1 MGFYLNNKSKVSL
14 YKSEMQRPY
23 FVDKTLI
30 LSELFPLIESGN
42 SHICITRPRR
52 FGKTVMANMI
62 GAFFE
67 KDEDTKEIFYQLKIS
82 KSPEY
87 EKHRNKHD
95 VIYIDFS
102 KMPFLCEDYN
112 TYISAVVKK
121 LMKDLAEQ
129 YPQCGVTETE
139 APWDALEMIRSKTGE
154 RFIFVMDEWDFIFHD
169 NTFDEKDQFK
179 FLRFLQNLLKSQAYV
194 EMAYMTGI
202 LPIAKY
208 SSGSPLNMFNEYTMA
223 DTGIAR
229 FSTCFGFTDK
239 EVLDLYQKYS
249 AVTEKAGFSFQ
260 ELKIWY
266 DGYQTAD
273 GESVYNPRSVIRAL
287 SENHLG
293 TYWSSTGPYDEIF
306 FYINHNL
313 HEVKE
318 DIVRMVAGEWIEVSI
333 KNFTAETMELHSRED
348 IFSAM
353 LVYGMLTHKDGKI
366 AIPNK
371 ELMLKYE
378 EVLQRREMGYIAK
391 LAKRSQEMLHA
402 TLQRDTRTM
411 EEILSLAHDTEIPIL
426 NYSSESDLSALVNL
440 VYLSARDSYRI
451 EREDRAGKGYADFIF
466 YPIPPVETALI
477 LELKV
482 DAEPET
488 ALEQIQE
495 KKYALRLKEMTGER
509 KVKGRVLAAAL
520 TYDRKTKTHRC
531 AVKELDMSSL
541 QYR

>member
-1 MGFYLNNKSKVSL
+1 MAYYLNNNVCYES
-14 YKSEMQRPY
+14 YKYIAQMEY
-23 FVDKTLI
+23 FVDKSEI
-30 LSELFPLIESGN
+30 LEELFPVLNTEN
-42 SHICITRPRR
+42 RFICITRPRR
-52 FGKTVMANMI
+52 FGKTAAANLI
-62 GAFFE
+62 ASFFSRGYDSRE
-67 KDEDTKEIFYQLKIS
+67 LFSGLKIK
-82 KSPEY
+82 KSPAFE
-87 EKHRNKHD
+87 EHINKHN
-95 VIYIDFS
+95 VIFIDFS
-102 KMPFLCEDYN
+102 KTPYPCEDYN
-112 TYISAVVKK
+112 TYMSAIVKK

-129 YPQCGVTETE
+129 YPQCGITETDT
-139 APWDALEMIRSKTGE
+139 PWDALEVIRGKTGE
-154 RFIFVMDEWDFIFHD
+154 RFIFIMDEWDFVFHD
-169 NTFDEKDQFK
+169 KMIGGNSQLK

-229 FSTCFGFTDK
+229 FSTCFGFTDR
-239 EVLDLYQKYS
+239 EVMELYKKYS
-249 AVTEKAGFSFQ
+249 AKIENTRFTFQ

-266 DGYQTAD
+266 DGYQTAE
-273 GESVYNPRSVIRAL
+273 GEPVYNPRSVNRAL

-366 AIPNK
+366 TIPNK

-378 EVLQRREMGYIAK
+378 EVLQREEMGYIAK
-391 LAKRSQEMLHA
+391 LAKRSQEMLQA
-402 TLQRDTRTM
+402 TLCGDVRTM
-411 EEILSLAHDTEIPIL
+411 EDILSLAHDTEVPIL
-426 NYSSESDLSALVNL
+426 NYNSESDLGALVNL
-440 VYLSARDSYRI
+440 IYLSARDNYRI
-451 EREDRAGKGYADFIF
+451 EREDRAGKGFADFIF
-466 YPIPPVETALI
+466 YPCNPCDPALI

-482 DAEPET
+482 DAPPET
-488 ALEQIQE
+488 ALEQIME
-495 KKYALRLKEMTGER
+495 KKYAQRFKDLTGEKKTR
-509 KVKGRVLAAAL
+509 GKVLVAAL
-520 TYDRKTKTHRC
+520 TYDRKTKQHHC
-531 AVKELDMSSL
+531 AVKELDIF
-541 QYR
+541 

>member
-1 MGFYLNNKSKVSL
+1 M
-14 YKSEMQRPY
+14 
-23 FVDKTLI
+23 
-30 LSELFPLIESGN
+30 
-42 SHICITRPRR
+42 
-52 FGKTVMANMI
+52 
-62 GAFFE
+62 
-67 KDEDTKEIFYQLKIS
+67 
-82 KSPEY
+82 
-87 EKHRNKHD
+87 
-95 VIYIDFS
+95 
-102 KMPFLCEDYN
+102 
-112 TYISAVVKK
+112 
-121 LMKDLAEQ
+121 
-129 YPQCGVTETE
+129 
-139 APWDALEMIRSKTGE
+139 
-154 RFIFVMDEWDFIFHD
+154 
-169 NTFDEKDQFK
+169 
-179 FLRFLQNLLKSQAYV
+179 
-194 EMAYMTGI
+194 
-202 LPIAKY
+202 
-208 SSGSPLNMFNEYTMA
+208 
-223 DTGIAR
+223 
-229 FSTCFGFTDK
+229 
-239 EVLDLYQKYS
+239 
-249 AVTEKAGFSFQ
+249 
-260 ELKIWY
+260 
-266 DGYQTAD
+266 
-273 GESVYNPRSVIRAL
+273 
-287 SENHLG
+287 
-293 TYWSSTGPYDEIF
+293 
-306 FYINHNL
+306 
-313 HEVKE
+313 
-318 DIVRMVAGEWIEVSI
+318 RMVAGEWIEVSI

-488 ALEQIQE
+488 ALEQIQD

>member
-1 MGFYLNNKSKVSL
+1 MGYYLNNNVCYEA
-14 YKSEMQRPY
+14 YKYITQMEY
-23 FVDKTLI
+23 FVDKSEI
-30 LSELFPLIESGN
+30 LEELFPVLNTEN
-42 SHICITRPRR
+42 RFVCITRPRR
-52 FGKTVMANMI
+52 FGKTAAANLI
-62 GAFFE
+62 SSFFSRGCDSRE
-67 KDEDTKEIFYQLKIS
+67 LFFRLKI
-82 KSPEY
+82 KDNPYFE
-87 EKHRNKHD
+87 EHINRHN
-95 VIYIDFS
+95 VIFIDFS

-129 YPQCGVTETE
+129 YPQCGVTETD

-402 TLQRDTRTM
+402 TLQGDTRTM

>member
-1 MGFYLNNKSKVSL
+1 MAYYLNNNVCYES
-14 YKSEMQRPY
+14 YKYIAQMEY
-23 FVDKTLI
+23 FVDKSEI
-30 LSELFPLIESGN
+30 LEELFPVLNTEN
-42 SHICITRPRR
+42 RFICITRPRR
-52 FGKTVMANMI
+52 FGKTAAANLI
-62 GAFFE
+62 ASFFSRGYDSRE
-67 KDEDTKEIFYQLKIS
+67 LFSGLKIK
-82 KSPEY
+82 KSPDFE
-87 EKHRNKHD
+87 EHINKHN
-95 VIYIDFS
+95 VIFIDFS
-102 KMPFLCEDYN
+102 KTPYPCEDYN
-112 TYISAVVKK
+112 TYMSAIVKK

-129 YPQCGVTETE
+129 YPQCGITETDT
-139 APWDALEMIRSKTGE
+139 PWDALEMIRGKTGE

-169 NTFDEKDQFK
+169 NTFSGNDQFK

-229 FSTCFGFTDK
+229 FSTCFGFTDR
-239 EVLDLYQKYS
+239 EVMELYEKYS
-249 AVTEKAGFSFQ
+249 AKIENTRFTFQ

-266 DGYQTAD
+266 DGYQTAE
-273 GESVYNPRSVIRAL
+273 GESVYNPRSVNRAL

-318 DIVRMVAGEWIEVSI
+318 DIVRMVAGEWIEVCI

-391 LAKRSQEMLHA
+391 LAKRSQEMLQA
-402 TLQRDTRTM
+402 TLCGDVRTM
-411 EEILSLAHDTEIPIL
+411 EDILSLAHDTEVPIL
-426 NYSSESDLSALVNL
+426 NYNSEADLGALVNL
-440 VYLSARDSYRI
+440 IYLSARDNYRM
-451 EREDRAGKGYADFIF
+451 EREDRAGKGFADFIF
-466 YPIPPVETALI
+466 YSYDPCDTALI

-482 DAEPET
+482 DAAPET

-495 KKYALRLKEMTGER
+495 KKYALRFKDLIGDNKTSG
-509 KVKGRVLAAAL
+509 KVFAVAL
-520 TYDRKTKTHRC
+520 TYDRSTKKHSC
-531 AVKELDMSSL
+531 AVRELDICNL
-541 QYR
+541 Q

>member
-1 MGFYLNNKSKVSL
+1 MAYYLNNNVCYES
-14 YKSEMQRPY
+14 YKYIAQMEY
-23 FVDKTLI
+23 FVDKSEI
-30 LSELFPLIESGN
+30 LEELFPVLNTEN
-42 SHICITRPRR
+42 RFICITRPRR
-52 FGKTVMANMI
+52 FGKTAAANLI
-62 GAFFE
+62 ASFFSRGYDSRE
-67 KDEDTKEIFYQLKIS
+67 LFSGLKIK
-82 KSPEY
+82 KSPDFE
-87 EKHRNKHD
+87 EHINKHN
-95 VIYIDFS
+95 VIFIDFS
-102 KMPFLCEDYN
+102 KTPYPCEDYN
-112 TYISAVVKK
+112 TYMSAIVKK

-129 YPQCGVTETE
+129 YPQCGITETDT
-139 APWDALEMIRSKTGE
+139 PWDALEMIRGKTGE

-169 NTFDEKDQFK
+169 NTFSGNDQFK

-229 FSTCFGFTDK
+229 FSTCFGFTDR
-239 EVLDLYQKYS
+239 EVMELYEKYS
-249 AVTEKAGFSFQ
+249 AKIENTRFTFQ

-266 DGYQTAD
+266 DGYQTAE
-273 GESVYNPRSVIRAL
+273 GESVYNPRSVNRAL

-318 DIVRMVAGEWIEVSI
+318 DIVRMVAGEWIEVCI

-391 LAKRSQEMLHA
+391 LAKRSQEMLQA
-402 TLQRDTRTM
+402 TLCGDVRTM
-411 EEILSLAHDTEIPIL
+411 EDILSLAHDTEVPIL
-426 NYSSESDLSALVNL
+426 NYNSEADLGALVNL
-440 VYLSARDSYRI
+440 IYLSARDNYRM
-451 EREDRAGKGYADFIF
+451 EREDRAGKGFADFIF
-466 YPIPPVETALI
+466 YPYDPCDTALI

-482 DAEPET
+482 DAAPET

-495 KKYALRLKEMTGER
+495 KKYALRFKDLIGDNKTSG
-509 KVKGRVLAAAL
+509 KVFAVAL
-520 TYDRKTKTHRC
+520 TYDRSTKKHSC
-531 AVKELDMSSL
+531 AVKELDICNL
-541 QYR
+541 Q